1 MKRFL
6 FLLAL
11 LVASALPAAAQLL
24 RLEERVPKIRKSAS
38 RWFGDR
44 RPRRAE
50 LVVVEF
56 FDAAHTPIGSELA
69 HLDELTCG
77 QTPERVQWVVV
88 TRQAPERISGRL
100 AYYLERNPNLAVLCR
115 GDELF
120 RSCKVQYLPFC
131 LVLDRRR
138 RTVWMGNALD
148 LDSGFLAERINE
160 VKR

>member
-1 MKRFL
+1 MKRIL

-11 LVASALPAAAQLL
+11 LLAAAPAAAQLL
-24 RLEERVPKIRKSAS
+24 RLEERVPKIRKSAFQ
-38 RWFGDR
+38 WFDDR
-44 RPRRAE
+44 RPERAD

-56 FDAAHTPIGSELA
+56 YDAAHTPIDTELA
-69 HLDELTCG
+69 HLDELTYG
-77 QTPERVQWVVV
+77 QESRRIQWVVV
-88 TRQAPERISGRL
+88 TRQAPEGLSGRL
-100 AYYLERNPNLAVLCR
+100 AYYLKRNPNLAVLCR

-131 LVLDRRR
+131 MVLDRRR